1 MNRFSLAASCV
12 AFAFTFSQPAA
23 AGLFGP
29 SSEPL
34 QGNALMQKLRSAP
47 VVFKIQGKL
56 LHIRSK
62 GGEVGG
68 FLLGMIAGS
77 ALASGTSNPGVS
89 AQQMQRQ
96 LDANMQIATTF
107 SQNVNSAIVSAA
119 EAQAAKPQ
127 AQVAKEGPVL
137 AISQELLASLSQVPQ
152 LNIAPAGAGRS
163 ASPADLQLTV
173 SQPQWQ
179 LDYSMLSS
187 DYTLRYDVSVQL
199 YQKESDTIY
208 FKESCQ
214 GEYGEKMP
222 KEEWE
227 QGEFGAL
234 QNASRDIA
242 RRCVAELQDKLGV
255 AAATA
260 TGAVAAAE
268 PIPAAA
274 PAAAS
279 PVSVESEAPAVA
291 GEPAAEPAQ

>member
-1 MNRFSLAASCV
+1 MNRFSFSASCI
-12 AFAFTFSQPAA
+12 AFAVTFSQPAA

-29 SSEPL
+29 ASEPL
-34 QGNALMQKLRSAP
+34 QGDALMQKLRSAP
-47 VVFKIQGKL
+47 VVLNVRGNL

-77 ALASGTSNPGVS
+77 ALASGTSSGPSTS
-89 AQQMQRQ
+89 AQQLQRQ
-96 LDANMQIATTF
+96 LDANVQIATTF

-119 EAQAAKPQ
+119 EAQTAKPQ

-137 AISQELLASLSQVPQ
+137 AVSQELLASLSQVSQ
-152 LNIAPAGAGRS
+152 LNIATAGAERS
-163 ASPADLQLTV
+163 ASAADLQLTV

-187 DYTLRYDVSVQL
+187 DYTLRYNVSVQL

-222 KEEWE
+222 QEAWE

-234 QNASRDIA
+234 QNASREIA
-242 RRCVAELQDKLGV
+242 KRCAAELQGKLGL
-255 AAATA
+255 A
-260 TGAVAAAE
+260 TGAVAMAE
-268 PIPAAA
+268 EPTGTVPAVVSSA
-274 PAAAS
+274 PTEAG
-279 PVSVESEAPAVA
+279 APAVA
-291 GEPAAEPAQ
+291 GEPAADTGQ

>member
-1 MNRFSLAASCV
+1 MNRFSFSASCI
-12 AFAFTFSQPAA
+12 AFAVTFSQPAA

-29 SSEPL
+29 ASEPL
-34 QGNALMQKLRSAP
+34 QGDALMQKLRSAP
-47 VVFKIQGKL
+47 VVLNVRGNL

-77 ALASGTSNPGVS
+77 ALASGTSSGPSTS
-89 AQQMQRQ
+89 AQQLQRQ
-96 LDANMQIATTF
+96 LDANVQIATTF

-119 EAQAAKPQ
+119 EAQTAKPQ

-137 AISQELLASLSQVPQ
+137 AVSQELLASLSQVPQ
-152 LNIAPAGAGRS
+152 LNIATAGAERS
-163 ASPADLQLTV
+163 ASAADLQLTV

-187 DYTLRYDVSVQL
+187 DYTLRYNVSVQL

-222 KEEWE
+222 QEEWE
-227 QGEFGAL
+227 RDEFGAL
-234 QNASRDIA
+234 QNASREIA
-242 RRCVAELQDKLGV
+242 KRCAAELQGKLGL
-255 AAATA
+255 A
-260 TGAVAAAE
+260 TGAVAMAE
-268 PIPAAA
+268 EPTGTVPAVVSSA
-274 PAAAS
+274 PTEAG
-279 PVSVESEAPAVA
+279 APAVA
-291 GEPAAEPAQ
+291 GEPAADTGQ

>member
-1 MNRFSLAASCV
+1 MNRFSFSASCI
-12 AFAFTFSQPAA
+12 AFAVTFSQPAA

-29 SSEPL
+29 ASEPL
-34 QGNALMQKLRSAP
+34 QGDALMQKLRSAP
-47 VVFKIQGKL
+47 VVLNVRGNL

-77 ALASGTSNPGVS
+77 ALASGTSSGPSTS
-89 AQQMQRQ
+89 AQQLQRQ
-96 LDANMQIATTF
+96 LDANVQIATTF

-119 EAQAAKPQ
+119 EAQAAKPR

-137 AISQELLASLSQVPQ
+137 AVSQELLASLSQVPQ
-152 LNIAPAGAGRS
+152 LNIATAGAERS
-163 ASPADLQLTV
+163 ASAADLQLTV

-187 DYTLRYDVSVQL
+187 DYTLRYNVSVQL

-222 KEEWE
+222 QEEWE
-227 QGEFGAL
+227 RDEFGAL
-234 QNASRDIA
+234 QNASREIA
-242 RRCVAELQDKLGV
+242 KRCAAELQGKLGL
-255 AAATA
+255 A
-260 TGAVAAAE
+260 TGAVAMAE
-268 PIPAAA
+268 EPTGTVPAVVSSA
-274 PAAAS
+274 PTEAG
-279 PVSVESEAPAVA
+279 APAVA
-291 GEPAAEPAQ
+291 GEPAADTGQ

>member
-1 MNRFSLAASCV
+1 MNRFSFSASCI
-12 AFAFTFSQPAA
+12 AFAVTFSQPAA

-29 SSEPL
+29 ASEPL
-34 QGNALMQKLRSAP
+34 QGDALMQKLRSAP
-47 VVFKIQGKL
+47 VVLNVRGNL

-77 ALASGTSNPGVS
+77 ALASGTSSGPSTS
-89 AQQMQRQ
+89 AQQLQRQ
-96 LDANMQIATTF
+96 LDANVQIATTF

-137 AISQELLASLSQVPQ
+137 AVSQELLASLSQVPQ
-152 LNIAPAGAGRS
+152 LNIATAGAERS
-163 ASPADLQLTV
+163 ASAADLQLTV

-187 DYTLRYDVSVQL
+187 DYTLRYNVSVQL

-222 KEEWE
+222 QEEWE
-227 QGEFGAL
+227 RDEFGAL
-234 QNASRDIA
+234 QNASREIA
-242 RRCVAELQDKLGV
+242 KRCAAELQGKLGL
-255 AAATA
+255 A
-260 TGAVAAAE
+260 TGAVAMAE
-268 PIPAAA
+268 EPTGTVPAVVSSA
-274 PAAAS
+274 PTEAG
-279 PVSVESEAPAVA
+279 APAVA
-291 GEPAAEPAQ
+291 GEPAADTGQ

>member
-1 MNRFSLAASCV
+1 MNRFSFSASCI
-12 AFAFTFSQPAA
+12 AFAVTFSQPAA

-29 SSEPL
+29 ASEPL
-34 QGNALMQKLRSAP
+34 QGDALMQKLRSAP
-47 VVFKIQGKL
+47 VVLNVRSNL

-77 ALASGTSNPGVS
+77 ALASGTSSGPSTS
-89 AQQMQRQ
+89 AQQLQRQ
-96 LDANMQIATTF
+96 LDANVQIATTF

-119 EAQAAKPQ
+119 EAQTAKPQ

-137 AISQELLASLSQVPQ
+137 AVSQELLASLSQVSQ
-152 LNIAPAGAGRS
+152 LNIATAGAERS
-163 ASPADLQLTV
+163 ASAADLQLTV

-187 DYTLRYDVSVQL
+187 DYTLRYNVSVQL

-222 KEEWE
+222 QEEWE
-227 QGEFGAL
+227 RDEFGAL
-234 QNASRDIA
+234 QNASREIA
-242 RRCVAELQDKLGV
+242 KRCAAELQGKLGL
-255 AAATA
+255 A
-260 TGAVAAAE
+260 TGAVAMAE
-268 PIPAAA
+268 EPTGTVPAVVSSA
-274 PAAAS
+274 PTEAG
-279 PVSVESEAPAVA
+279 APAVA
-291 GEPAAEPAQ
+291 GEPAADTGQ

>member
-1 MNRFSLAASCV
+1 MNRFSFAASCI
-12 AFAFTFSQPAA
+12 AFAVTFSQPAA

-29 SSEPL
+29 ASEPL
-34 QGNALMQKLRSAP
+34 QGDALMQKLRSAP
-47 VVFKIQGKL
+47 VVLNVRGNL

-77 ALASGTSNPGVS
+77 ALASGTSSGPSTS
-89 AQQMQRQ
+89 AQQLQRQ
-96 LDANMQIATTF
+96 LDANVQIATTF

-119 EAQAAKPQ
+119 EAQAAKPR

-137 AISQELLASLSQVPQ
+137 AVSQELLASLSQVPQ
-152 LNIAPAGAGRS
+152 LNIATAGAERS
-163 ASPADLQLTV
+163 ASAADLQLTV

-187 DYTLRYDVSVQL
+187 DYTLRYNVSVQL

-222 KEEWE
+222 QEEWE
-227 QGEFGAL
+227 RDEFGAL
-234 QNASRDIA
+234 QNASREIA
-242 RRCVAELQDKLGV
+242 KRCAAELQGKLGL
-255 AAATA
+255 A
-260 TGAVAAAE
+260 TGAVAMAE
-268 PIPAAA
+268 EPTGTVPAVVSSA
-274 PAAAS
+274 PTEAG
-279 PVSVESEAPAVA
+279 APAVA
-291 GEPAAEPAQ
+291 GEPAADTGQ

>member
-1 MNRFSLAASCV
+1 MNRFSFSASCI
-12 AFAFTFSQPAA
+12 AFAVTFSQPAA

-29 SSEPL
+29 ASEPL
-34 QGNALMQKLRSAP
+34 QGDALMQKLRSAP
-47 VVFKIQGKL
+47 VVLNVRGNL

-77 ALASGTSNPGVS
+77 ALASGTSSGPSTS
-89 AQQMQRQ
+89 AQQLQRQ
-96 LDANMQIATTF
+96 LDANVQIATTF

-119 EAQAAKPQ
+119 EAQTAKPQ

-137 AISQELLASLSQVPQ
+137 AVSQELLASLSQVSQ
-152 LNIAPAGAGRS
+152 LNIATAGAGRS

-187 DYTLRYDVSVQL
+187 DYTLRYNVSVQL

-222 KEEWE
+222 QEEWE
-227 QGEFGAL
+227 RDEFGAL
-234 QNASRDIA
+234 QNASREIA
-242 RRCVAELQDKLGV
+242 KRCAAELQGKLGL
-255 AAATA
+255 A
-260 TGAVAAAE
+260 TGAVAMAE
-268 PIPAAA
+268 EPTGTVPAVVSSA
-274 PAAAS
+274 PTEAG
-279 PVSVESEAPAVA
+279 APAVA
-291 GEPAAEPAQ
+291 GEPAADTGQ

>member
-1 MNRFSLAASCV
+1 MNRFSLTASCI
-12 AFAFTFSQPAA
+12 AFAVTFSQPAA

-29 SSEPL
+29 ASEPL
-34 QGNALMQKLRSAP
+34 QGDALMQKLRSAP
-47 VVFKIQGKL
+47 VVLNVRGNL

-77 ALASGTSNPGVS
+77 ALASGTSSGPSTS
-89 AQQMQRQ
+89 AQQLQRQ
-96 LDANMQIATTF
+96 LDANVQIATTF

-119 EAQAAKPQ
+119 EAQTAKPQ

-137 AISQELLASLSQVPQ
+137 AVSQELLASLSQVPQ
-152 LNIAPAGAGRS
+152 LNIATAGAERS
-163 ASPADLQLTV
+163 ASAADLQLTV

-187 DYTLRYDVSVQL
+187 DYTLRYNVSVQL

-222 KEEWE
+222 QEEWE
-227 QGEFGAL
+227 RDEFGAL
-234 QNASRDIA
+234 QNASREIA
-242 RRCVAELQDKLGV
+242 KRCAVELQAKLGL
-255 AAATA
+255 AAEQA
-260 TGAVAAAE
+260 AAAE
-268 PIPAAA
+268 LSALPQEGTPSPSMEAEVSAVIKEEQAAA
-274 PAAAS
+274 
-279 PVSVESEAPAVA
+279 
-291 GEPAAEPAQ
+291 AQ

>member
-1 MNRFSLAASCV
+1 MNRFSFAASCI
-12 AFAFTFSQPAA
+12 AFAVTFSQPAA

-29 SSEPL
+29 ASEPL
-34 QGNALMQKLRSAP
+34 QGDALMQKLRSAP
-47 VVFKIQGKL
+47 VVLNVRGNL

-77 ALASGTSNPGVS
+77 ALASGTSSGPSTS
-89 AQQMQRQ
+89 AQQLQRQ
-96 LDANMQIATTF
+96 LDANVQIATTF

-119 EAQAAKPQ
+119 EAQTAKPQ

-137 AISQELLASLSQVPQ
+137 AVSQELLASLSQVPQ
-152 LNIAPAGAGRS
+152 LNIATAGAERS
-163 ASPADLQLTV
+163 ASAADLQLTV

-187 DYTLRYDVSVQL
+187 DYTLRYNVSVQL

-222 KEEWE
+222 QEEWE
-227 QGEFGAL
+227 RDAFGAL
-234 QNASRDIA
+234 QNASREIA
-242 RRCVAELQDKLGV
+242 KRCAAELQGKLGL
-255 AAATA
+255 A
-260 TGAVAAAE
+260 TGAVAMAE
-268 PIPAAA
+268 EPTGTVPAVVSSA
-274 PAAAS
+274 PTEAG
-279 PVSVESEAPAVA
+279 APAVA
-291 GEPAAEPAQ
+291 GEPAADTGQ

>member
-1 MNRFSLAASCV
+1 MNRFSFAASCI
-12 AFAFTFSQPAA
+12 AFAVTFSQPAA

-29 SSEPL
+29 ASEPL
-34 QGNALMQKLRSAP
+34 QSDALMQKLRSAP
-47 VVFKIQGKL
+47 VVLNVRGNL

-77 ALASGTSNPGVS
+77 ALASGTSSGPSTS
-89 AQQMQRQ
+89 AQQLQRQ
-96 LDANMQIATTF
+96 LDANVQIATTF

-119 EAQAAKPQ
+119 EAQTAKPQ

-137 AISQELLASLSQVPQ
+137 AVSQELLASLSQVSQ
-152 LNIAPAGAGRS
+152 LNIATAGAERS
-163 ASPADLQLTV
+163 ASAADLQLTV

-187 DYTLRYDVSVQL
+187 DYTLRYNVSVQL

-222 KEEWE
+222 QEEWE
-227 QGEFGAL
+227 RDEFGAL
-234 QNASRDIA
+234 QNASREIA
-242 RRCVAELQDKLGV
+242 KRCAAELQGKLGL
-255 AAATA
+255 A
-260 TGAVAAAE
+260 TGAVAMAE
-268 PIPAAA
+268 EPTGTVPAVVSSA
-274 PAAAS
+274 PTEAG
-279 PVSVESEAPAVA
+279 APAVA
-291 GEPAAEPAQ
+291 GEPAADTGQ

>member
-1 MNRFSLAASCV
+1 MNRFSFAASCI
-12 AFAFTFSQPAA
+12 AFAVTFSQPAA

-29 SSEPL
+29 ASEPL
-34 QGNALMQKLRSAP
+34 QSDALMQKLRSAP
-47 VVFKIQGKL
+47 VVLNVRGNL

-77 ALASGTSNPGVS
+77 ALASGTSSGPSTS
-89 AQQMQRQ
+89 AQQLQRQ
-96 LDANMQIATTF
+96 LDANVQIATTF

-119 EAQAAKPQ
+119 EAQTAKPQ

-137 AISQELLASLSQVPQ
+137 AVSQELLASLSQVPQ
-152 LNIAPAGAGRS
+152 LNIATAGAERS
-163 ASPADLQLTV
+163 ASAADLQLTV

-187 DYTLRYDVSVQL
+187 DYTLRYNVSVQL

-222 KEEWE
+222 QEEWE
-227 QGEFGAL
+227 RDEFGAL
-234 QNASRDIA
+234 QNASREIA
-242 RRCVAELQDKLGV
+242 KRCAAELQGKLGL
-255 AAATA
+255 A
-260 TGAVAAAE
+260 TGAVAMAE
-268 PIPAAA
+268 EPTGTVPAVVSSA
-274 PAAAS
+274 PTEAG
-279 PVSVESEAPAVA
+279 APAVA
-291 GEPAAEPAQ
+291 GEPAADTGQ

>member
-1 MNRFSLAASCV
+1 MNRFSLTASCI
-12 AFAFTFSQPAA
+12 AFAVTFSQPAA

-29 SSEPL
+29 ASEPL
-34 QGNALMQKLRSAP
+34 QGDALMQKLRSAP
-47 VVFKIQGKL
+47 VVLNVRGNL

-77 ALASGTSNPGVS
+77 ALASGTSSGPSTS
-89 AQQMQRQ
+89 AQQLQRQ
-96 LDANMQIATTF
+96 LDANVQIATTF

-119 EAQAAKPQ
+119 EAQTAKPQ

-137 AISQELLASLSQVPQ
+137 AVSQELLASLSQVPQ
-152 LNIAPAGAGRS
+152 LNIATAGAERS
-163 ASPADLQLTV
+163 ASAADLQLTV

-187 DYTLRYDVSVQL
+187 DYTLRYNVSVQL

-222 KEEWE
+222 QEEWE
-227 QGEFGAL
+227 RDEFGAL
-234 QNASRDIA
+234 QNASREIA
-242 RRCVAELQDKLGV
+242 KRCAAELQGKLGL
-255 AAATA
+255 A
-260 TGAVAAAE
+260 TGAVAMAE
-268 PIPAAA
+268 EPTGTLPAVVSSA
-274 PAAAS
+274 PTEAG
-279 PVSVESEAPAVA
+279 APAVA
-291 GEPAAEPAQ
+291 GEPAADTGQ

>member
-12 AFAFTFSQPAA
+12 AFAVTFSQPAA

-29 SSEPL
+29 ASQPL
-34 QGNALMQKLRSAP
+34 QGDALLEKLHSAP
-47 VVFKIQGKL
+47 VVFKVQGNL

-77 ALASGTSNPGVS
+77 ALASGTSSPGAS

-107 SQNVNSAIVSAA
+107 SQNVNSAVVSAA

-127 AQVAKEGPVL
+127 AQVAKEGPVI
-137 AISQELLASLSQVPQ
+137 AVSQELLASLSQVPQ

-179 LDYSMLSS
+179 LDYSMLSN
-187 DYTLRYDVSVQL
+187 DYTLRYNVSVQL

-214 GEYGEKMP
+214 GEYGKKMP
-222 KEEWE
+222 QEEWE

-234 QNASRDIA
+234 QNASREIA
-242 RRCVAELQDKLGV
+242 KRCAVELQAKLGL
-255 AAATA
+255 AAEQA
-260 TGAVAAAE
+260 AAAE
-268 PIPAAA
+268 PSALPQEGTPSPSMEAEVSAVKEEQAAA
-274 PAAAS
+274 T
-279 PVSVESEAPAVA
+279 
-291 GEPAAEPAQ
+291 Q

>member
-1 MNRFSLAASCV
+1 MNRFSLTASCI
-12 AFAFTFSQPAA
+12 AFAVTFSQPAA

-29 SSEPL
+29 ASEPL
-34 QGNALMQKLRSAP
+34 QGDALMQKLRSAP
-47 VVFKIQGKL
+47 VVLNVRGNL

-77 ALASGTSNPGVS
+77 ALASGTSSGPSTS
-89 AQQMQRQ
+89 AQQLQRQ
-96 LDANMQIATTF
+96 LDANVQIATTF

-119 EAQAAKPQ
+119 EAQTAKPQ

-137 AISQELLASLSQVPQ
+137 AVSQELLASLSQVPQ
-152 LNIAPAGAGRS
+152 LNIATAGAGRS

-187 DYTLRYDVSVQL
+187 DYTLRYNVSVQL

-222 KEEWE
+222 QEEWE
-227 QGEFGAL
+227 RDEFGAL
-234 QNASRDIA
+234 QNASREIA
-242 RRCVAELQDKLGV
+242 KRCAVELQAKLGL
-255 AAATA
+255 AAEQA
-260 TGAVAAAE
+260 AAAE
-268 PIPAAA
+268 LSALPQEGTPSPSMEAEVSAVIKEEQAAA
-274 PAAAS
+274 
-279 PVSVESEAPAVA
+279 
-291 GEPAAEPAQ
+291 AQ

>member
-1 MNRFSLAASCV
+1 MNRFSLTASCI
-12 AFAFTFSQPAA
+12 AFAVTFSQPAA

-29 SSEPL
+29 ASEPL
-34 QGNALMQKLRSAP
+34 HSDALMQKLRSAP
-47 VVFKIQGKL
+47 VVLNVRGNL

-77 ALASGTSNPGVS
+77 ALASGTSSAPSTS
-89 AQQMQRQ
+89 AQQLQRQ
-96 LDANMQIATTF
+96 LDANVQIATTF
-107 SQNVNSAIVSAA
+107 SQNVNTAIVSAA
-119 EAQAAKPQ
+119 EAQTAKPQ
-127 AQVAKEGPVL
+127 AQEAKEGPVL

-187 DYTLRYDVSVQL
+187 DYTLRYNVSVQL

-222 KEEWE
+222 QEEWE
-227 QGEFGAL
+227 RDEFGAL
-234 QNASRDIA
+234 QNASREIA
-242 RRCVAELQDKLGV
+242 KRCAAELQGKLGL
-255 AAATA
+255 A
-260 TGAVAAAE
+260 TGAVAMAE
-268 PIPAAA
+268 EPTGTVPAVVSSA
-274 PAAAS
+274 PTEAG
-279 PVSVESEAPAVA
+279 APAVA
-291 GEPAAEPAQ
+291 GEPAADTGQ

>member
-1 MNRFSLAASCV
+1 MNRFSFAASCI
-12 AFAFTFSQPAA
+12 AFAVTFSQPAA

-29 SSEPL
+29 ASEPL
-34 QGNALMQKLRSAP
+34 QGDALMQKLRSAP
-47 VVFKIQGKL
+47 VVLNVRGNL

-77 ALASGTSNPGVS
+77 ALASGTSSGPSTS
-89 AQQMQRQ
+89 AQQLQRQ
-96 LDANMQIATTF
+96 LDANVQIATTF

-119 EAQAAKPQ
+119 EAQTAKPQ

-137 AISQELLASLSQVPQ
+137 AVSQELLASLSQVPQ
-152 LNIAPAGAGRS
+152 LNIATAGAERS
-163 ASPADLQLTV
+163 ASAADLQLTV

-187 DYTLRYDVSVQL
+187 DYTLRYNVSVQL

-222 KEEWE
+222 QEEWE
-227 QGEFGAL
+227 RDEFGAL
-234 QNASRDIA
+234 QNASREIA
-242 RRCVAELQDKLGV
+242 KRCAAELQGKLGL
-255 AAATA
+255 A
-260 TGAVAAAE
+260 TGAVAMAE
-268 PIPAAA
+268 EPTGTVPAVVSSA
-274 PAAAS
+274 PTEAG
-279 PVSVESEAPAVA
+279 APAVA
-291 GEPAAEPAQ
+291 GEPAADTGQ

>member
-1 MNRFSLAASCV
+1 MNRFSFAASCI
-12 AFAFTFSQPAA
+12 AFAVTFSQPAA

-29 SSEPL
+29 ASEPL
-34 QGNALMQKLRSAP
+34 QGEALMQKLRSAP
-47 VVFKIQGKL
+47 VVLNVRGNL

-77 ALASGTSNPGVS
+77 ALASGTSSGPSTS
-89 AQQMQRQ
+89 AQQLQRQ
-96 LDANMQIATTF
+96 LDANVQIATTF

-119 EAQAAKPQ
+119 EAQTAKPQ

-187 DYTLRYDVSVQL
+187 DYTLRYNVSVQL

-222 KEEWE
+222 QEAWE

-234 QNASRDIA
+234 QNASREIA
-242 RRCVAELQDKLGV
+242 KRCVVELQAKLGL
-255 AAATA
+255 AAEQATA
-260 TGAVAAAE
+260 AEPSALPQEGTPSPSMETEVSAVKEEQAVAA
-268 PIPAAA
+268 
-274 PAAAS
+274 
-279 PVSVESEAPAVA
+279 
-291 GEPAAEPAQ
+291 Q

>member
-1 MNRFSLAASCV
+1 MNRFSFAASCI
-12 AFAFTFSQPAA
+12 AFAVTFSQPAA

-29 SSEPL
+29 ASEPL
-34 QGNALMQKLRSAP
+34 QSDALMQKLRSAP
-47 VVFKIQGKL
+47 VVLNVRGNL

-77 ALASGTSNPGVS
+77 ALASGTSSAPSTS
-89 AQQMQRQ
+89 AQQLQRQ
-96 LDANMQIATTF
+96 LDANVQIATTF
-107 SQNVNSAIVSAA
+107 SQNVNTAIVSAA
-119 EAQAAKPQ
+119 EAQTAKPQ

-152 LNIAPAGAGRS
+152 LNIATAGAERS
-163 ASPADLQLTV
+163 ASAADLQLTV

-187 DYTLRYDVSVQL
+187 DYTLRYNVSVQL

-222 KEEWE
+222 QEEWE
-227 QGEFGAL
+227 RDEFGAL
-234 QNASRDIA
+234 QNASREIA
-242 RRCVAELQDKLGV
+242 KRCAAELQGKLGL
-255 AAATA
+255 A
-260 TGAVAAAE
+260 TGAVAMAE
-268 PIPAAA
+268 EPTDTVPAVVSSA
-274 PAAAS
+274 PTEAG
-279 PVSVESEAPAVA
+279 APAVA
-291 GEPAAEPAQ
+291 GEPAADTGQ

>member
-12 AFAFTFSQPAA
+12 VFAVTFSQPAA

-29 SSEPL
+29 ASQPL
-34 QGNALMQKLRSAP
+34 QGDALLEKLHSAP
-47 VVFKIQGKL
+47 VVFKVQGNL

-62 GGEVGG
+62 GAEVGG

-77 ALASGTSNPGVS
+77 ALASGTSSPGAS
-89 AQQMQRQ
+89 AQQMNQQ
-96 LDANMQIATTF
+96 MQANMQIATTF
-107 SQNVNSAIVSAA
+107 SQNVNSAVISAA
-119 EAQAAKPQ
+119 EAQAAKPR

-187 DYTLRYDVSVQL
+187 DYTLRYNVSVQL

-214 GEYGEKMP
+214 GEYGKKMP
-222 KEEWE
+222 QEEWE

-234 QNASRDIA
+234 QNASREIA
-242 RRCVAELQDKLGV
+242 KRCAVELQAKLGF
-255 AAATA
+255 AAEQ
-260 TGAVAAAE
+260 AAAE
-268 PIPAAA
+268 PSALPQEGT
-274 PAAAS
+274 PSAS
-279 PVSVESEAPAVA
+279 MEAEVSAVKEEQA
-291 GEPAAEPAQ
+291 VTAQ

>member
-1 MNRFSLAASCV
+1 MNRFSFSASCI
-12 AFAFTFSQPAA
+12 AFAVTFSQPAA

-29 SSEPL
+29 ASEPL
-34 QGNALMQKLRSAP
+34 QGDALMQKLRSAP
-47 VVFKIQGKL
+47 VVLNVRGNL

-77 ALASGTSNPGVS
+77 ALASGTSSGPSTS
-89 AQQMQRQ
+89 AQQLQRQ
-96 LDANMQIATTF
+96 LDANVQIATTF

-119 EAQAAKPQ
+119 EAQTAKPQ

-137 AISQELLASLSQVPQ
+137 AVSQELLASLSQVPQ
-152 LNIAPAGAGRS
+152 LNIATAGAGRS

-187 DYTLRYDVSVQL
+187 DYTLRYNVSVQL

-222 KEEWE
+222 QEEWE
-227 QGEFGAL
+227 RDEFGAL
-234 QNASRDIA
+234 QNASREIA
-242 RRCVAELQDKLGV
+242 KRCAAELQGKLGL
-255 AAATA
+255 A
-260 TGAVAAAE
+260 TGAVAMAE
-268 PIPAAA
+268 EPTGTVPAVVSSA
-274 PAAAS
+274 PTEAG
-279 PVSVESEAPAVA
+279 APAVA
-291 GEPAAEPAQ
+291 GEPAADTGQ

>member
-1 MNRFSLAASCV
+1 MNRFSFAASCI
-12 AFAFTFSQPAA
+12 AFAVTFSQPAA

-29 SSEPL
+29 ASEPL
-34 QGNALMQKLRSAP
+34 QSDALMQKLRSAP
-47 VVFKIQGKL
+47 VVLNVRGNL

-77 ALASGTSNPGVS
+77 ALASGTSSGPSTS
-89 AQQMQRQ
+89 AQQLQRQ
-96 LDANMQIATTF
+96 LDANVQIATTF

-119 EAQAAKPQ
+119 EAQTAKPQ

-137 AISQELLASLSQVPQ
+137 AVSQELLASLSQVPQ
-152 LNIAPAGAGRS
+152 LNIATAGAERS
-163 ASPADLQLTV
+163 ASAADLQLTV

-187 DYTLRYDVSVQL
+187 DYTLRYNVSVQL

-222 KEEWE
+222 QEEWE
-227 QGEFGAL
+227 RDEFGAL
-234 QNASRDIA
+234 QNASREIA
-242 RRCVAELQDKLGV
+242 KRCAAELQGKLGL
-255 AAATA
+255 A
-260 TGAVAAAE
+260 TGAVAMAE
-268 PIPAAA
+268 EPTGTVPAV
-274 PAAAS
+274 
-279 PVSVESEAPAVA
+279 VSSVPTEAGAPAVA
-291 GEPAAEPAQ
+291 GEPAADTGQ

>member
-1 MNRFSLAASCV
+1 MNRFSFAASCI
-12 AFAFTFSQPAA
+12 AFAVTFSQPAA

-29 SSEPL
+29 ASEPL
-34 QGNALMQKLRSAP
+34 QGDALMQKLRSAP
-47 VVFKIQGKL
+47 VVLNVRGNL

-77 ALASGTSNPGVS
+77 ALASGTSSGPSTS
-89 AQQMQRQ
+89 AQQLQRQ
-96 LDANMQIATTF
+96 LDANVQIATTF

-119 EAQAAKPQ
+119 EAQTAKPQ

-137 AISQELLASLSQVPQ
+137 AVSQELLASLSQVPQ
-152 LNIAPAGAGRS
+152 LNIATAGAERS
-163 ASPADLQLTV
+163 ASAADLQLTV

-187 DYTLRYDVSVQL
+187 DYTLRYNVSVQL

-222 KEEWE
+222 QEEWE
-227 QGEFGAL
+227 RDEFGAL
-234 QNASRDIA
+234 QNASREIA
-242 RRCVAELQDKLGV
+242 KRCAAELQGKLGL
-255 AAATA
+255 A
-260 TGAVAAAE
+260 TGAVAMVEE
-268 PIPAAA
+268 PTGTVPAAVSSA
-274 PAAAS
+274 PTEAGAS
-279 PVSVESEAPAVA
+279 AVA
-291 GEPAAEPAQ
+291 GEPAADTGQ

>member
-1 MNRFSLAASCV
+1 MNRFSFAASCI
-12 AFAFTFSQPAA
+12 AFAVTFSQPAA

-29 SSEPL
+29 ASEPL
-34 QGNALMQKLRSAP
+34 QSDALMQKLRSAP
-47 VVFKIQGKL
+47 VVLNVRGNL

-77 ALASGTSNPGVS
+77 ALASGTSSGPSTS
-89 AQQMQRQ
+89 AQQLQRQ
-96 LDANMQIATTF
+96 LDANVQIATTF

-119 EAQAAKPQ
+119 EAQAAKPR

-137 AISQELLASLSQVPQ
+137 AVSQELLASLSQVPQ
-152 LNIAPAGAGRS
+152 LNIATAGAERS
-163 ASPADLQLTV
+163 ASAADLQLTV

-187 DYTLRYDVSVQL
+187 DYTLRYNVSVQL

-222 KEEWE
+222 QEEWE
-227 QGEFGAL
+227 RDEFGAL
-234 QNASRDIA
+234 QNASREIA
-242 RRCVAELQDKLGV
+242 KRCAAELQGKLGL
-255 AAATA
+255 A
-260 TGAVAAAE
+260 TGAVAMAE
-268 PIPAAA
+268 EPTGTVPAVVSSA
-274 PAAAS
+274 PTEAG
-279 PVSVESEAPAVA
+279 APAVA
-291 GEPAAEPAQ
+291 GEPAADTGQ

>member
-1 MNRFSLAASCV
+1 MNRFSFSASCI
-12 AFAFTFSQPAA
+12 AFAVTFSQPAA

-29 SSEPL
+29 ASEPL
-34 QGNALMQKLRSAP
+34 QSDALMQKLRSAP
-47 VVFKIQGKL
+47 VVLNVRGNL

-77 ALASGTSNPGVS
+77 ALASGTSSGPSTS
-89 AQQMQRQ
+89 AQQLQRQ
-96 LDANMQIATTF
+96 LDANVQIATTF

-119 EAQAAKPQ
+119 EAQTAKPQ

-137 AISQELLASLSQVPQ
+137 AVSQELLASLSQVPQ
-152 LNIAPAGAGRS
+152 LNIATAGAERS
-163 ASPADLQLTV
+163 ASAADLQLTV

-187 DYTLRYDVSVQL
+187 DYTLRYNVSVQL

-222 KEEWE
+222 QEEWE
-227 QGEFGAL
+227 RDEFGAL
-234 QNASRDIA
+234 QNASREIA
-242 RRCVAELQDKLGV
+242 KRCAAELQGKLGL
-255 AAATA
+255 A
-260 TGAVAAAE
+260 TGAVAMAE
-268 PIPAAA
+268 EPTGTVPAAVSSA
-274 PAAAS
+274 PTEAG
-279 PVSVESEAPAVA
+279 APAVA
-291 GEPAAEPAQ
+291 GEPAADTGQ